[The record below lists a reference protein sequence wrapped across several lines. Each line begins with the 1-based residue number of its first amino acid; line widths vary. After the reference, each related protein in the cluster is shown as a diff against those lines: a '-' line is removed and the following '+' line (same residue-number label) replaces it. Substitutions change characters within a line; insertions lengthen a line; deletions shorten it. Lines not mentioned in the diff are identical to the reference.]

1 MMRQIR
7 KVMKHR
13 AKVKSFTGFG
23 PGAACSFLSSFM
35 FIYFQ
40 GAVKVDQ
47 AVAAAARS
55 EPCPK

>member
-1 MMRQIR
+1 MRQIR

-47 AVAAAARS
+47 AVAAARS